1 MSLSKVEFR
10 VPDWLESALPEAD
23 RRFRDAGA
31 RMGVAVDLARRNVS
45 RETGGPFGAAVFDR
59 EAGTLVAPGINLVL
73 RERCSVLHAEIVA
86 LVLAQRALGSHD
98 LSEPGLPDCELVT
111 SAEPCAMCFG
121 AIPWSGVSRLVCGA
135 RSSDARAVGFDEGE
149 KPSDWTAALERRGIT
164 VERDVRREEAAS
176 VLRAYAE
183 SGGPIYNSERAAS
196 ARSPESSGGSPR

>member
-1 MSLSKVEFR
+1 MEFR

-59 EAGTLVAPGINLVL
+59 EAGTLVAPGVNLVL

-86 LVLAQRALGSHD
+86 LILAQRALGSHD
-98 LSEPGLPDCELVT
+98 LSEPGLPECELVT
-111 SAEPCAMCFG
+111 TAEPCAMCFG

-149 KPSDWTAALERRGIT
+149 KPSDWTGALERRGIT

-183 SGGPIYNSERAAS
+183 GGGPIYNSERAAP
-196 ARSPESSGGSPR
+196 ARPPESSGGSPR